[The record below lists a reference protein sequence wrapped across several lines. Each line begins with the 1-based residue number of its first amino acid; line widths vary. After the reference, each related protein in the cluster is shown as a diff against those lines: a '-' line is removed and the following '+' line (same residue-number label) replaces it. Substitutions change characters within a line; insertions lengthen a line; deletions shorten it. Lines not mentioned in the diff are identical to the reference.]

1 MKKMTICGAL
11 ALGIAASTGSAQSV
25 QELLGMN
32 IPAAQAP
39 PTPADTGH
47 ASAEEAPFFVAW
59 SIDPV
64 IAGATSTEQNNSGPT
79 ATALGRGKISYNL
92 GLGTTISVGWRIP
105 DTYFVLQ
112 VSAGFTWN
120 GVKDFQAD
128 NPIPNTNF
136 TGELFGGSGNL
147 YQMPII
153 FSPGFEFELP
163 GGWPFMSGGL
173 VKFGPSIGGIYQDL
187 TVSNIKRRT
196 QSGVEQNVSYEFGGS
211 AEWLLAYGAFLNLE
225 FFLDHNISLV
235 LGYQFIGTSGAN
247 YGTLTA
253 SGTGVS
259 NNPPTGDEI
268 KTNFTYTNIVK
279 CGLSFYF

>member
-59 SIDPV
+59 SVDPV
-64 IAGATSTEQNNSGPT
+64 IAGATSTEQNNSGPS
-79 ATALGRGKISYNL
+79 ATALGRGKITYNL
-92 GLGTTISVGWRIP
+92 GVGTTISVGWRIP

-112 VSAGFTWN
+112 LSAGFTWN
-120 GVKDFQAD
+120 GVKDFMAD
-128 NPIPNTNF
+128 NPVPGQLEGT
-136 TGELFGGSGNL
+136 LFGGSGNL

-173 VKFGPSIGGIYQDL
+173 IKFGPSIGGIYQDL
-187 TVSNIKRRT
+187 SVTNIKRT
-196 QSGVEQNVSYEFGGS
+196 ANGTVVAGESFDFGGS
-211 AEWLLAYGAFLNLE
+211 AEWLLAYGAFLNVE

-247 YGTLTA
+247 YGTLT
-253 SGTGVS
+253 GTGV
-259 NNPPTGDEI
+259 NNPNTTPIGDEI

>member
-39 PTPADTGH
+39 PTPTDTGH

-64 IAGATSTEQNNSGPT
+64 IAGATSTEEDTSGT
-79 ATALGRGKISYNL
+79 NASALARGKISYNL
-92 GLGTTISVGWRIP
+92 GLGTTITVGWRIP
-105 DTYFVLQ
+105 DSYFVLQ
-112 VSAGFTWN
+112 LSAGFTWN
-120 GVKDFQAD
+120 GVKDFQAN
-128 NPIPNTNF
+128 NPVPSANLQGT
-136 TGELFGGSGNL
+136 LSGGSGNL
-147 YQMPII
+147 YQMPIL

-173 VKFGPSIGGIYQDL
+173 VKFGPSIGVIYQDL
-187 TVSNIKRRT
+187 SVTNIKRT
-196 QSGVEQNVSYEFGGS
+196 LNGAPVVGESYEFGGS
-211 AEWLLAYGAFLNLE
+211 AEWLLAYGAFLNVE
-225 FFLDHNISLV
+225 FFLSHNISLV

-253 SGTGVS
+253 SGPAVPVGS
-259 NNPPTGDEI
+259 PSGDEV
-268 KTNFTYTNIVK
+268 KTNFTYTNVVK

>member
-64 IAGATSTEQNNSGPT
+64 IAGATSTEQNNSGPS

-92 GLGTTISVGWRIP
+92 GVGTTISVGWRIP

-128 NPIPNTNF
+128 NPIPGQLD
-136 TGELFGGSGNL
+136 GELFGGSGNL

-196 QSGVEQNVSYEFGGS
+196 PNGVEDRTYEFGGS
-211 AEWLLAYGAFLNLE
+211 AEWLLAYGAFLNVE

-235 LGYQFIGTSGAN
+235 LGYQFIGTSGAS
-247 YGTLTA
+247 YGTLTSPEPGA
-253 SGTGVS
+253 PGPSAI
-259 NNPPTGDEI
+259 GDEI

>member
-59 SIDPV
+59 SVDPV
-64 IAGATSTEQNNSGPT
+64 IAGATSTEQNNSGPS
-79 ATALGRGKISYNL
+79 ATALGRGKITYNL
-92 GLGTTISVGWRIP
+92 GVGTTISVGWRIP

-112 VSAGFTWN
+112 LSAGFTWN
-120 GVKDFQAD
+120 GVKDFMAD
-128 NPIPNTNF
+128 NPVPGQLEGT
-136 TGELFGGSGNL
+136 LFGGSGNL

-173 VKFGPSIGGIYQDL
+173 IKFGPSIGGIYQDL
-187 TVSNIKRRT
+187 SVTNIKRT
-196 QSGVEQNVSYEFGGS
+196 ANGTVVAGESFDFGGS
-211 AEWLLAYGAFLNLE
+211 AEWLLAYGAFLNVE

-247 YGTLTA
+247 YGTLT
-253 SGTGVS
+253 GTGV
-259 NNPPTGDEI
+259 NNPNTTPIGDEI
-268 KTNFTYTNIVK
+268 KTNFTYINIVK

>member
-64 IAGATSTEQNNSGPT
+64 IAGATSTEEDTSGANA
-79 ATALGRGKISYNL
+79 ATLARGKISYNL
-92 GLGTTISVGWRIP
+92 GLGTTVTFGWRIP

-112 VSAGFTWN
+112 VSAGFSWN
-120 GVKDFQAD
+120 GVKDFEA
-128 NPIPNTNF
+128 NLPVPGAGLSGTL
-136 TGELFGGSGNL
+136 TGGSGNL
-147 YQMPII
+147 YQMPIL
-153 FSPGFEFELP
+153 FSPGVEFELP
-163 GGWPFMSGGL
+163 GGWPFMNGAL
-173 VKFGPSIGGIYQDL
+173 IKFGPSIGTIYQDL
-187 TVSNIKRRT
+187 SVDNIKRT
-196 QSGVEQNVSYEFGGS
+196 LNGAVLAGETYEFGGS
-211 AEWLLAYGAFLNLE
+211 AEWLLAYGAFLNVE
-225 FFLDHNISLV
+225 FFLSHNISLV

-253 SGTGVS
+253 SGS
-259 NNPPTGDEI
+259 NVQAGSPGGDEV
-268 KTNFTYTNIVK
+268 KTNFTYTNVVK